1 MNYIILNK
9 TEDFRN
15 KIKINGFKEVENAKD
30 RVDAVFID
38 MPKVVLDDIYSN
50 GRRREGVL
58 PEQWL
63 LRDRGVQ
70 FILCRFN
77 KFILHDESQK
87 SIERLIGLYDKES
100 HYIEIRSYY
109 NKKSY
114 NQIECY
120 LFAYNKNF
128 GFRENIFPDE
138 IDNNIFQT
146 LCECI
151 EKEFYG

>member
-1 MNYIILNK
+1 MNYIILNN
-9 TEDFRN
+9 TEDFQG

-38 MPKVVLDDIYSN
+38 MPKVILDDIYSD

-77 KFILHDESQK
+77 KLILHDESQK
-87 SIERLIGLYDKES
+87 SIERLIRLFDQEHFYITIWSRHNKET
-100 HYIEIRSYY
+100 Y
-109 NKKSY
+109 NE
-114 NQIECY
+114 IECY

-128 GFRENIFPDE
+128 GYRELILPEEINGNIFKE
-138 IDNNIFQT
+138 I
-146 LCECI
+146 LKYV
-151 EKEFYG
+151 EKEFY